1 LPNGYPTQETALK
14 VQTEMDYQRAAKRL
28 PDGHKVYAPGAK
40 GKTRAFQAP
49 NTDWK
54 GEQPRGLEYWKV
66 AHQAIQLNPVNERD
80 KFMMQGLK
88 NLGIEKGKPFELT
101 EYQKE
106 ILKQAT
112 LVGETMASAYTYE
125 AITVT
130 VGSIGTRLGPL
141 EFD

>member
-1 LPNGYPTQETALK
+1 
-14 VQTEMDYQRAAKRL
+14 
-28 PDGHKVYAPGAK
+28 
-40 GKTRAFQAP
+40 
-49 NTDWK
+49 
-54 GEQPRGLEYWKV
+54 
-66 AHQAIQLNPVNERD
+66 
-80 KFMMQGLK
+80 MMQGLK

-112 LVGETMASAYTYE
+112 LVDETMASAYTYE